1 MATVET
7 LEIEIKKNASD
18 ASTGIQGL
26 ISTLKQLKQAASG
39 GAGLTAAVNQIKK
52 LGAELNSITESN
64 IGLATTNVTL
74 REIANIDF
82 SNLRKAAQDIQ
93 SIGRGI
99 SENLSKATGGPEIQ
113 NGNNDTV
120 DVEVENEQKT
130 SRKTPAWLETL
141 KEKFSGVT
149 AQVKKFKEAIKET
162 SAYQKLAAAFSKV
175 SNAAKDAAANIPKYR
190 DALKS
195 AAINTGKKAIAP
207 LASLARGFAG
217 IGRAV
222 GRIAMY
228 RMVRSAIKGIS
239 TACKEGVNN
248 LVQYSAALNST
259 DAASANATMS
269 EYASTLLQVKN
280 SVGAAVMPALAA
292 LLPVINTI
300 ASAFIT
306 AANAVNQFF
315 QALRGQ
321 TTFTKAKKNTVD
333 YAKSLKTASGAAKEL
348 QKTILGF
355 DEINRLNDENKGGGG
370 GAAGADYSNMFEEAQ
385 VSEKAKKFAE
395 VLTKIQ
401 EFVTSAYGIL
411 TSALGM
417 FVIGAI
423 LTFSGANILLG
434 LGLMAAGAY
443 LFAKEIAAN
452 WDEMTEK
459 VKDTIEKIMIAVGA
473 GVLVVGVIL
482 AFSGANIPLG
492 IGLMLTGAAVLGAAA
507 KLDWER
513 MKKQLQGTLGK
524 ILAAVSAWLLVL
536 GCVLTFS
543 GANLPLGIGLM
554 IAGAAGLAS
563 VVAINWDSIKEALQG
578 SLGGILAIGSTL
590 LLAVGLVLVFTGA
603 LLPLGIGLMIAG
615 AVGLATTA
623 IVNWDSVKNWLTK
636 AWENIKKAAKG
647 VGLIAIGAVL
657 CFSGAGV
664 PIGLGL
670 LIEGGASLGKEFV
683 PNWDAITEK
692 IKEPFNKIKNWWS
705 STVEPWITNAKNS
718 IAGIFTG
725 GENATLP
732 AVRNAA
738 KSKLSNKTKMFASGG
753 FVTSGDIFMAREA
766 GPEFV
771 GSIGGRTAVANNDQ
785 IVEAVSDG
793 VYRAIA
799 PLVSGMRNGD
809 TRVYL
814 DGREITAGQNRRN
827 RMYGAALSGV

>member
-7 LEIEIKKNASD
+7 LEIEIKKSASD
-18 ASTGIQGL
+18 ASSGIAGL
-26 ISTLKQLKQAASG
+26 VSALTQLKQSVSG
-39 GAGLTAAVNQIKK
+39 GAGLKAAVNQIKS
-52 LGAELNSITESN
+52 LGTAIN
-64 IGLATTNVTL
+64 NVTG
-74 REIANIDF
+74 ANDGLSTTLQTLQGISDIDF
-82 SNLRKAAQDIQ
+82 SNLREAAQNVNAVAGAANGPRNTGALANAPAAAVRMGAADEVEVGQVTEQVMEAGDAARTSVSDFKAFSEALNTGVIGAAKAAIFPL
-93 SIGRGI
+93 SAIGSQIKG
-99 SENLSKATGGPEIQ
+99 L
-113 NGNNDTV
+113 
-120 DVEVENEQKT
+120 
-130 SRKTPAWLETL
+130 
-141 KEKFSGVT
+141 
-149 AQVKKFKEAIKET
+149 VK
-162 SAYQKLAAAFSKV
+162 
-175 SNAAKDAAANIPKYR
+175 
-190 DALKS
+190 
-195 AAINTGKKAIAP
+195 
-207 LASLARGFAG
+207 SL
-217 IGRAV
+217 
-222 GRIAMY
+222 GRIAVY
-228 RMVRSAIKGIS
+228 RVVRSAIKGIS

-248 LVQYSAALNST
+248 LAQYSAALNST
-259 DAASANATMS
+259 DAAAANATMS

-321 TTFTKAKKNTVD
+321 STFTKAKKNTVD
-333 YAKSLKTASGAAKEL
+333 YAKSLKSASGAAKEL
-348 QKTILGF
+348 QKTLLGF

-385 VSEKAKKFAE
+385 ISEKAQKFAE

-524 ILAAVSAWLLVL
+524 ILAAVSAGLLVL

-554 IAGAAGLAS
+554 IAGAAGLAG
-563 VVAINWDSIKEALQG
+563 VVAVNWDYIKDQLQG
-578 SLGGILAIGSTL
+578 VFGKIAVIGSTL
-590 LLAVGLVLVFTGA
+590 LLAVGLVLVFTGVG
-603 LLPLGIGLMIAG
+603 LPLGIALIIAG
-615 AVGLATTA
+615 IAGYGAVTA
-623 IVNWDSVKNWLTK
+623 ANWDSVNAWLTK
-636 AWENIKKAAKG
+636 AWEKIKRSAES
-647 VGLIAIGAVL
+647 VGKIAIGSVL
-657 CFSGAGV
+657 VFSGAGTTV
-664 PIGLGL
+664 GLPMLADGYSS
-670 LIEGGASLGKEFV
+670 IGKEV
-683 PNWDAITEK
+683 DWNTIPDK
-692 IKEPFNKIKNWWS
+692 IKGVFNDIKAWWAVSIVPWISDAKASIASIFDFGS
-705 STVEPWITNAKNS
+705 STK
-718 IAGIFTG
+718 
-725 GENATLP
+725 LP
-732 AVRNAA
+732 AA
-738 KSKLSNKTKMFASGG
+738 SNVVKPKFSHTVGRFASGG
-753 FVTSGDIFMAREA
+753 FVTSGDLFMAREA

-793 VYRAIA
+793 VYRAMA
-799 PLVSGMRNGD
+799 PLVSRISKSD

>member
-7 LEIEIKKNASD
+7 LEIEIKKSASD
-18 ASTGIQGL
+18 ASSGIEGL
-26 ISTLKQLKQAASG
+26 VSALTQLKQSVSG
-39 GAGLTAAVNQIKK
+39 GAGLKAAVNQIKS
-52 LGAELNSITESN
+52 LGTAIN
-64 IGLATTNVTL
+64 NVTGANDGL
-74 REIANIDF
+74 STTLQTLQSIADIDF
-82 SNLRKAAQDIQ
+82 SNLREAA
-93 SIGRGI
+93 
-99 SENLSKATGGPEIQ
+99 ENVNAVAGAANVPRNAGAQANTPVTTVPTGAADE
-113 NGNNDTV
+113 
-120 DVEVENEQKT
+120 VEVGQVTEQVMEAGDAART
-130 SRKTPAWLETL
+130 SV
-141 KEKFSGVT
+141 SD
-149 AQVKKFKEAIKET
+149 FK
-162 SAYQKLAAAFSKV
+162 AFSEALNKGV
-175 SNAAKDAAANIPKYR
+175 IGAAKSAIFPLSAIGSQIKG
-190 DALKS
+190 LVKS
-195 AAINTGKKAIAP
+195 
-207 LASLARGFAG
+207 L
-217 IGRAV
+217 
-222 GRIAMY
+222 GRIALY
-228 RMVRSAIKGIS
+228 RAVRSAIKGIS

-385 VSEKAKKFAE
+385 VSEKAQKFAE

-524 ILAAVSAWLLVL
+524 ILAAVSAGLLVL

-554 IAGAAGLAS
+554 IAGAAGLAG
-563 VVAINWDSIKEALQG
+563 VVAVNWDYIKEQLQG
-578 SLGGILAIGSTL
+578 VFGKIAVIGSTL
-590 LLAVGLVLVFTGA
+590 LLAVGLVLVFTGVG
-603 LLPLGIGLMIAG
+603 LPLGIALIIAG
-615 AVGLATTA
+615 ITGYGAVTA
-623 IVNWDSVKNWLTK
+623 ANWDSVNAWLTK
-636 AWENIKKAAKG
+636 AWEKIKRSAES
-647 VGLIAIGAVL
+647 VGKIAIGSVL
-657 CFSGAGV
+657 VFSGVGATV
-664 PIGLGL
+664 GLPMLADGYSS
-670 LIEGGASLGKEFV
+670 IGKEV
-683 PNWDAITEK
+683 DWDTIPDK
-692 IKEPFNKIKNWWS
+692 IKGVFNDIKAWWAVSIVPWISDAKASIASIFDFGS
-705 STVEPWITNAKNS
+705 ST
-718 IAGIFTG
+718 
-725 GENATLP
+725 TLP
-732 AVRNAA
+732 AA
-738 KSKLSNKTKMFASGG
+738 SNVVKPKFSHTVGRFASGG
-753 FVTSGDIFMAREA
+753 FVTSGDLFMAREA

-793 VYRAIA
+793 VYRAMA
-799 PLVSGMRNGD
+799 PLVSGIGKGD

>member
-7 LEIEIKKNASD
+7 LEIEIKKSASD
-18 ASTGIQGL
+18 ASSGIEGL
-26 ISTLKQLKQAASG
+26 VSALTQLKQSVSG
-39 GAGLTAAVNQIKK
+39 GAGLKAAVNQIKS
-52 LGAELNSITESN
+52 LGTAIS
-64 IGLATTNVTL
+64 NVTGANDGL
-74 REIANIDF
+74 STTLQTLQGIADIDF
-82 SNLRKAAQDIQ
+82 SNLREAA
-93 SIGRGI
+93 
-99 SENLSKATGGPEIQ
+99 ENVNAVAGAANGPRNTGASANAPTAAVPMGAADE
-113 NGNNDTV
+113 
-120 DVEVENEQKT
+120 VEVGQVTEQVMEAGDAART
-130 SRKTPAWLETL
+130 SV
-141 KEKFSGVT
+141 SD
-149 AQVKKFKEAIKET
+149 FK
-162 SAYQKLAAAFSKV
+162 AFSEALNKGV
-175 SNAAKDAAANIPKYR
+175 IGAAKSAIFPLSAIGSQIKG
-190 DALKS
+190 LVKS
-195 AAINTGKKAIAP
+195 
-207 LASLARGFAG
+207 L
-217 IGRAV
+217 
-222 GRIAMY
+222 GRIALY
-228 RMVRSAIKGIS
+228 RAVRSAIKGIS

-348 QKTILGF
+348 QKTLLGF

-370 GAAGADYSNMFEEAQ
+370 GAAGADYSNMFEEAK
-385 VSEKAKKFAE
+385 VSEKAQKFAE

-524 ILAAVSAWLLVL
+524 ILAAVSAGLLVL

-554 IAGAAGLAS
+554 IAGAAGLAG
-563 VVAINWDSIKEALQG
+563 VVAVNWDYIKEQLQG
-578 SLGGILAIGSTL
+578 VFGKIAVIGSTL
-590 LLAVGLVLVFTGA
+590 LLAVGLVLVFTGVG
-603 LLPLGIGLMIAG
+603 LPLGIALIIAG
-615 AVGLATTA
+615 ITGYGAVTA
-623 IVNWDSVKNWLTK
+623 ANWDSVNAWLTK
-636 AWENIKKAAKG
+636 AWEKIKRSAES
-647 VGLIAIGAVL
+647 VGKIAIGSALV
-657 CFSGAGV
+657 FSGVGATV
-664 PIGLGL
+664 GLPMLADGYSS
-670 LIEGGASLGKEFV
+670 IGKEV
-683 PNWDAITEK
+683 DWNTIPDK
-692 IKEPFNKIKNWWS
+692 IKGVFNDIKAWWAVSIVPWISDAKASIASIFDFGS
-705 STVEPWITNAKNS
+705 ST
-718 IAGIFTG
+718 
-725 GENATLP
+725 TLP
-732 AVRNAA
+732 AT
-738 KSKLSNKTKMFASGG
+738 SNVVKPKFSHTVGRFASGG
-753 FVTSGDIFMAREA
+753 FVTSGDLFMAREA

-799 PLVSGMRNGD
+799 PLVSGMGKGD

>member
-7 LEIEIKKNASD
+7 LEIEIKKSASD
-18 ASTGIQGL
+18 ASSGIEGL
-26 ISTLKQLKQAASG
+26 VSALTQLKQSVSG
-39 GAGLTAAVNQIKK
+39 GAGLKAAVNQIKS
-52 LGAELNSITESN
+52 LGTVIN
-64 IGLATTNVTL
+64 NVTGANDGL
-74 REIANIDF
+74 STTLQTLQGIADIDF
-82 SNLRKAAQDIQ
+82 SNLREAAQNVNAVAGAANGPRNTGAPANAPAAAVRMGAADEVEVGQVTEQVMEAGDAARTSVSDFKAFSEALNTGVIGAAKAAIFPL
-93 SIGRGI
+93 SAIGSQIKG
-99 SENLSKATGGPEIQ
+99 L
-113 NGNNDTV
+113 
-120 DVEVENEQKT
+120 
-130 SRKTPAWLETL
+130 
-141 KEKFSGVT
+141 
-149 AQVKKFKEAIKET
+149 VK
-162 SAYQKLAAAFSKV
+162 
-175 SNAAKDAAANIPKYR
+175 
-190 DALKS
+190 
-195 AAINTGKKAIAP
+195 
-207 LASLARGFAG
+207 SL
-217 IGRAV
+217 
-222 GRIAMY
+222 GRIAVY
-228 RMVRSAIKGIS
+228 RVVRSAIKGIS

-259 DAASANATMS
+259 DAAAANATMS

-321 TTFTKAKKNTVD
+321 STFTKAKKNTVD
-333 YAKSLKTASGAAKEL
+333 YAKSLKSASGAAKEL
-348 QKTILGF
+348 QKTLLGF

-385 VSEKAKKFAE
+385 ISEKAQKFAE
-395 VLTKIQ
+395 VLTRIQ

-459 VKDTIEKIMIAVGA
+459 IKDTIEKIMIAVGA

-524 ILAAVSAWLLVL
+524 ILAAVSAGLLVL

-554 IAGAAGLAS
+554 IAGAAGLAG
-563 VVAINWDSIKEALQG
+563 VVAVNWDYIKDQLQG
-578 SLGGILAIGSTL
+578 VFGKIAVIGSTL
-590 LLAVGLVLVFTGA
+590 LLAVGLVLVFTGVGI
-603 LLPLGIGLMIAG
+603 PLGIALIIAG
-615 AVGLATTA
+615 ITGYGAVTA
-623 IVNWDSVKNWLTK
+623 ANWDSVNAWLTK
-636 AWENIKKAAKG
+636 AWEKIKRSAES
-647 VGLIAIGAVL
+647 VGKIAIGSVL
-657 CFSGAGV
+657 VFSGVGTTV
-664 PIGLGL
+664 GLPMLADGYSS
-670 LIEGGASLGKEFV
+670 IGKEV
-683 PNWDAITEK
+683 DWNTIPDK
-692 IKEPFNKIKNWWS
+692 IKGVFNDIKAWWAVSIVPWISDAKASIASIFDFGS
-705 STVEPWITNAKNS
+705 STK
-718 IAGIFTG
+718 
-725 GENATLP
+725 LP
-732 AVRNAA
+732 AA
-738 KSKLSNKTKMFASGG
+738 SNVVKPKFSHTVGRFASGG
-753 FVTSGDIFMAREA
+753 FVTSGDLFMAREA

-793 VYRAIA
+793 VCRAMA
-799 PLVSGMRNGD
+799 PLVSGIGKSD

>member
-7 LEIEIKKNASD
+7 LEIEIKKSASD
-18 ASTGIQGL
+18 ASSGIEGL
-26 ISTLKQLKQAASG
+26 VSALAQLKQSVSG
-39 GAGLTAAVNQIKK
+39 GAGLKAAVDQIKS
-52 LGAELNSITESN
+52 LGTAIN
-64 IGLATTNVTL
+64 NVTGANDGL
-74 REIANIDF
+74 STTLQTLQGIADIDF
-82 SNLRKAAQDIQ
+82 SNLREAAQNVNAVSGAANAPRNAGTPANAPAAAVRMGAADEVEVGQVTEQVMEAGDAARTSVSDFKAFSEALNTGVIGAAKAAIFPL
-93 SIGRGI
+93 SAIGSQIKG
-99 SENLSKATGGPEIQ
+99 L
-113 NGNNDTV
+113 
-120 DVEVENEQKT
+120 
-130 SRKTPAWLETL
+130 
-141 KEKFSGVT
+141 
-149 AQVKKFKEAIKET
+149 VK
-162 SAYQKLAAAFSKV
+162 
-175 SNAAKDAAANIPKYR
+175 
-190 DALKS
+190 
-195 AAINTGKKAIAP
+195 
-207 LASLARGFAG
+207 SL
-217 IGRAV
+217 
-222 GRIAMY
+222 GRIAVY
-228 RMVRSAIKGIS
+228 RVVRSAIKGIS

-248 LVQYSAALNST
+248 LAQYSAALNST
-259 DAASANATMS
+259 DAAAANATMS

-321 TTFTKAKKNTVD
+321 STFTKAKKNTVD
-333 YAKSLKTASGAAKEL
+333 YAKSLKSASGAAKEL
-348 QKTILGF
+348 QKTLLGF

-385 VSEKAKKFAE
+385 ISEKAQKFAE
-395 VLTKIQ
+395 VLTRIQ

-459 VKDTIEKIMIAVGA
+459 IKDTIEKIMIAVGA

-524 ILAAVSAWLLVL
+524 ILAAVSAGLLVL

-554 IAGAAGLAS
+554 IAGAAGLAG
-563 VVAINWDSIKEALQG
+563 VVAVNWDYIKDQLQG
-578 SLGGILAIGSTL
+578 VFGKIAVIGSTL
-590 LLAVGLVLVFTGA
+590 LLAVGLVLVFTGVGI
-603 LLPLGIGLMIAG
+603 PLGIALIIAG
-615 AVGLATTA
+615 ITGYGAVTA
-623 IVNWDSVKNWLTK
+623 ANWDSVNAWLTK
-636 AWENIKKAAKG
+636 AWEKIKRSAES
-647 VGLIAIGAVL
+647 VGKIAIGSVL
-657 CFSGAGV
+657 VFSGVGTTV
-664 PIGLGL
+664 GLPMLADGYSS
-670 LIEGGASLGKEFV
+670 IGKEV
-683 PNWDAITEK
+683 DWNTIPDK
-692 IKEPFNKIKNWWS
+692 IKGVFNDIKAWWAVSIVPWISDAKASIASIFDFGS
-705 STVEPWITNAKNS
+705 STK
-718 IAGIFTG
+718 
-725 GENATLP
+725 LP
-732 AVRNAA
+732 AA
-738 KSKLSNKTKMFASGG
+738 SNVVKPKFSHTVGRFASGG
-753 FVTSGDIFMAREA
+753 FVTSGDLFMAREA
-766 GPEFV
+766 GPELV

-793 VYRAIA
+793 VYRAMA
-799 PLVSGMRNGD
+799 PLVSGIGKSD

>member
-7 LEIEIKKNASD
+7 LEIEIKKSASD
-18 ASTGIQGL
+18 ASSGIEGL
-26 ISTLKQLKQAASG
+26 VSALTQLKQSVSG
-39 GAGLTAAVNQIKK
+39 GAGLKATVNQIKS
-52 LGAELNSITESN
+52 LGTAIN
-64 IGLATTNVTL
+64 NVTGANDGL
-74 REIANIDF
+74 STTLQTLQGIADIDF
-82 SNLRKAAQDIQ
+82 SNLREAAQNVNAVSGAANALRNAGIPANAPAAAVQMGAADEVEVGQVTEQVTEAGDAARTSVSDFKAFSESLNKGVIGAAKAAIFPL
-93 SIGRGI
+93 SAIGSQIKG
-99 SENLSKATGGPEIQ
+99 L
-113 NGNNDTV
+113 
-120 DVEVENEQKT
+120 
-130 SRKTPAWLETL
+130 
-141 KEKFSGVT
+141 
-149 AQVKKFKEAIKET
+149 VK
-162 SAYQKLAAAFSKV
+162 
-175 SNAAKDAAANIPKYR
+175 
-190 DALKS
+190 
-195 AAINTGKKAIAP
+195 
-207 LASLARGFAG
+207 SL
-217 IGRAV
+217 
-222 GRIAMY
+222 GRIAVY
-228 RMVRSAIKGIS
+228 RVVRSAIKGIS

-259 DAASANATMS
+259 DAATANATMS

-321 TTFTKAKKNTVD
+321 STFTKAKKNTVD
-333 YAKSLKTASGAAKEL
+333 YAKSLKSASGAAKEL
-348 QKTILGF
+348 QKTLLGF

-385 VSEKAKKFAE
+385 ISEKAQKFAE

-524 ILAAVSAWLLVL
+524 ILAAVSAGLLVL

-554 IAGAAGLAS
+554 IAGAAGLAG
-563 VVAINWDSIKEALQG
+563 VVAVNWDYIKDQLQG
-578 SLGGILAIGSTL
+578 VFGKIAVIGSTL
-590 LLAVGLVLVFTGA
+590 LLAVGLVLVFTGVG
-603 LLPLGIGLMIAG
+603 LPLGIALIIAG
-615 AVGLATTA
+615 IAGYGAVTA
-623 IVNWDSVKNWLTK
+623 ANWDSVNAWLTK
-636 AWENIKKAAKG
+636 AWEKIKRSAES
-647 VGLIAIGAVL
+647 VGKIAIGSVL
-657 CFSGAGV
+657 VFSGVGTTV
-664 PIGLGL
+664 GLPMLADGYSS
-670 LIEGGASLGKEFV
+670 IGKEV
-683 PNWDAITEK
+683 DWNTIPDK
-692 IKEPFNKIKNWWS
+692 IKGVFNDIKAWWAVSIVPWISDAKASIASIFDFGS
-705 STVEPWITNAKNS
+705 ST
-718 IAGIFTG
+718 
-725 GENATLP
+725 TLP
-732 AVRNAA
+732 AA
-738 KSKLSNKTKMFASGG
+738 SNVVKPKFSHTVGRFASGG
-753 FVTSGDIFMAREA
+753 FVTSGDLFMAREA

-793 VYRAIA
+793 VYRAMA
-799 PLVSGMRNGD
+799 PLVSGIGKSD

>member
-7 LEIEIKKNASD
+7 LEIEIKKSASD
-18 ASTGIQGL
+18 ASSGIAGL
-26 ISTLKQLKQAASG
+26 VSVLTQLKQSVSG
-39 GAGLTAAVNQIKK
+39 GAGLKAAVNQIKS
-52 LGAELNSITESN
+52 LGTAIN
-64 IGLATTNVTL
+64 NVTGANDGL
-74 REIANIDF
+74 STTLQALQGIADIDF
-82 SNLRKAAQDIQ
+82 SNLREAAQNVNAVAGAANGPRNTGTPANAPAAAVQMGAADEVEVGQVTEQVMESGDAARTSVSDFKAFSEALNKGVIGAAKAAIFPL
-93 SIGRGI
+93 SAIGSQIKG
-99 SENLSKATGGPEIQ
+99 L
-113 NGNNDTV
+113 
-120 DVEVENEQKT
+120 
-130 SRKTPAWLETL
+130 
-141 KEKFSGVT
+141 
-149 AQVKKFKEAIKET
+149 VK
-162 SAYQKLAAAFSKV
+162 
-175 SNAAKDAAANIPKYR
+175 
-190 DALKS
+190 
-195 AAINTGKKAIAP
+195 
-207 LASLARGFAG
+207 SL
-217 IGRAV
+217 
-222 GRIAMY
+222 GRIAVY
-228 RMVRSAIKGIS
+228 RVVRSAIKGIS

-259 DAASANATMS
+259 DAAAANATMS

-321 TTFTKAKKNTVD
+321 STFTKAKKNTVD
-333 YAKSLKTASGAAKEL
+333 YAKSLKSASGAAKEL
-348 QKTILGF
+348 QKTLLGF

-370 GAAGADYSNMFEEAQ
+370 GAVGADYSDMFEEAQ
-385 VSEKAKKFAE
+385 ISEKAQKFAE
-395 VLTKIQ
+395 VLTRIQ

-492 IGLMLTGAAVLGAAA
+492 IGLILTGAAVLGAAA

-524 ILAAVSAWLLVL
+524 ILAAVSAGLLVL

-554 IAGAAGLAS
+554 IAGAAGLAG
-563 VVAINWDSIKEALQG
+563 VVAVNWDYIKDQLQG
-578 SLGGILAIGSTL
+578 VFGKIAVIGSTL
-590 LLAVGLVLVFTGA
+590 LLAVGLVLVFTGVG
-603 LLPLGIGLMIAG
+603 LPLGIALIIAG
-615 AVGLATTA
+615 ITGYGAVTA
-623 IVNWDSVKNWLTK
+623 ANWDSVNAWLTK
-636 AWENIKKAAKG
+636 AWEKIKRSAES
-647 VGLIAIGAVL
+647 VGKIAIGSVL
-657 CFSGAGV
+657 VFSGVGATV
-664 PIGLGL
+664 GLPMLADGYSS
-670 LIEGGASLGKEFV
+670 IGKEFDWNTI
-683 PNWDAITEK
+683 PDK
-692 IKEPFNKIKNWWS
+692 IKGVFDDIKAWWAVSIVPWISDAKASIASIFDFGS
-705 STVEPWITNAKNS
+705 STK
-718 IAGIFTG
+718 
-725 GENATLP
+725 LP
-732 AVRNAA
+732 AA
-738 KSKLSNKTKMFASGG
+738 SNVVKPKFSHTVGRFASGG
-753 FVTSGDIFMAREA
+753 FVTSGDLFMAREA

-793 VYRAIA
+793 VYRAMA
-799 PLVSGMRNGD
+799 PLVSGIGKSD

>member
-1 MATVET
+1 VATVET
-7 LEIEIKKNASD
+7 LEIEIKKSASD
-18 ASTGIQGL
+18 ASSGIEGL
-26 ISTLKQLKQAASG
+26 VSALTQLKQSVSG
-39 GAGLTAAVNQIKK
+39 GAGLKAAVNQIKS
-52 LGAELNSITESN
+52 LGTVIN
-64 IGLATTNVTL
+64 NVTGANDGL
-74 REIANIDF
+74 STTLQTLQGIADIDF
-82 SNLRKAAQDIQ
+82 SNLREAAQNVNAVAGASNGPRNTGTPANAPAAAVQMGAADEVEVGQVTEQVMEAGDAARTSVSDFKAFSEALNKGVIGAAKAAIFPL
-93 SIGRGI
+93 SAIGSQIKG
-99 SENLSKATGGPEIQ
+99 L
-113 NGNNDTV
+113 
-120 DVEVENEQKT
+120 
-130 SRKTPAWLETL
+130 
-141 KEKFSGVT
+141 
-149 AQVKKFKEAIKET
+149 VK
-162 SAYQKLAAAFSKV
+162 
-175 SNAAKDAAANIPKYR
+175 
-190 DALKS
+190 
-195 AAINTGKKAIAP
+195 
-207 LASLARGFAG
+207 SL
-217 IGRAV
+217 
-222 GRIAMY
+222 GRIAVY
-228 RMVRSAIKGIS
+228 RVVRSAIKGIS

-259 DAASANATMS
+259 DAATANATMS

-321 TTFTKAKKNTVD
+321 STFTKAKKNTVD
-333 YAKSLKTASGAAKEL
+333 YAKSLKSASGAAKEL
-348 QKTILGF
+348 QKTLLGF

-370 GAAGADYSNMFEEAQ
+370 GAAGADYSDMFEEAQ
-385 VSEKAKKFAE
+385 ISEKAKKFAE
-395 VLTKIQ
+395 VLTRIQ

-524 ILAAVSAWLLVL
+524 ILAAVSAGLLVL

-563 VVAINWDSIKEALQG
+563 VVAVNWETIRTALQG
-578 SLGGILAIGSTL
+578 ELGKTLALVASGL
-590 LLAVGLVLVFTGA
+590 LVLGVVLVFSGVM
-603 LLPLGIGLMIAG
+603 LPLGIALIAAG
-615 AVGLATTA
+615 AVTLVATA
-623 IVNWDSVKNWLTK
+623 AVNWDYVKTK
-636 AWENIKKAAKG
+636 ITKVWETIKRLAKTSG
-647 VGLIAIGAVL
+647 MLAIGVCL
-657 CFSGAGV
+657 LFTGV
-664 PIGLGL
+664 ATPLGLGM
-670 LIEGGASLGKEFV
+670 IAEACESLFEKRE
-683 PNWDAITEK
+683 PNWNNVFNPIKEAWDSVVNWWNANVQSTIDKWKDAIA
-692 IKEPFNKIKNWWS
+692 N
-705 STVEPWITNAKNS
+705 
-718 IAGIFTG
+718 IFTG
-725 GENATLP
+725 GRSVVEKP
-732 AVRNAA
+732 NAA
-738 KSKLSNKTKMFASGG
+738 SSEFSNKVGKFASGG
-753 FVTSGDIFMAREA
+753 FVTSGQLFYAREA
-766 GPEFV
+766 GPELV

-785 IVEAVSDG
+785 IVDAVSDG

-799 PLVSGMRNGD
+799 PLMSGMQGGA
-809 TRVYL
+809 THIYL
-814 DGREITAGQNRRN
+814 DGKEITAGQNRRN

>member
-18 ASTGIQGL
+18 ASSGIEGL
-26 ISTLKQLKQAASG
+26 VSALTQLKQSVSG
-39 GAGLTAAVNQIKK
+39 GAGLKAAVNQIKS
-52 LGAELNSITESN
+52 LGTAIN
-64 IGLATTNVTL
+64 NVTGANDGL
-74 REIANIDF
+74 STTLQTLQGIADIDF
-82 SNLRKAAQDIQ
+82 SNLREAA
-93 SIGRGI
+93 
-99 SENLSKATGGPEIQ
+99 ENVNAVAGAANAPRNAG
-113 NGNNDTV
+113 
-120 DVEVENEQKT
+120 
-130 SRKTPAWLETL
+130 TPANVPATAVPTGAADEVAV
-141 KEKFSGVT
+141 GQVT
-149 AQVKKFKEAIKET
+149 EQVMEAGDAARTSVSDFK
-162 SAYQKLAAAFSKV
+162 AFSEALNKGV
-175 SNAAKDAAANIPKYR
+175 IGAAKSAIFPLSAIGSQIKG
-190 DALKS
+190 LVKS
-195 AAINTGKKAIAP
+195 
-207 LASLARGFAG
+207 L
-217 IGRAV
+217 
-222 GRIAMY
+222 GRIALY
-228 RMVRSAIKGIS
+228 RAVRSAIKGIS
-239 TACKEGVNN
+239 TACKDGVNN

-321 TTFTKAKKNTVD
+321 STFTKAKKNTVD

-348 QKTILGF
+348 QKTLLGF

-370 GAAGADYSNMFEEAQ
+370 GAAGADYSNMFEEAK
-385 VSEKAKKFAE
+385 VSEKAQKFAE

-434 LGLMAAGAY
+434 LGLMVAGAY

-524 ILAAVSAWLLVL
+524 ILAAVSAGLLVL

-554 IAGAAGLAS
+554 IAGAAGLAG
-563 VVAINWDSIKEALQG
+563 VVAVNWDYIKEQLQG
-578 SLGGILAIGSTL
+578 VFGKIAVIGSTL
-590 LLAVGLVLVFTGA
+590 LLAVGLVLVFTGVG
-603 LLPLGIGLMIAG
+603 LPLGIALIIAG
-615 AVGLATTA
+615 ITGYGAVTA
-623 IVNWDSVKNWLTK
+623 ANWDSVNAWLTK
-636 AWENIKKAAKG
+636 AWEKIKRSAES
-647 VGLIAIGAVL
+647 VGKIAIGSVL
-657 CFSGAGV
+657 VFSGVGTTV
-664 PIGLGL
+664 GLPMLADGYSS
-670 LIEGGASLGKEFV
+670 IGKEFDWNTI
-683 PNWDAITEK
+683 PDK
-692 IKEPFNKIKNWWS
+692 IKGVFDDIKAWWAVSIVPWISDAKASIASIFDFGS
-705 STVEPWITNAKNS
+705 STK
-718 IAGIFTG
+718 
-725 GENATLP
+725 LP
-732 AVRNAA
+732 AA
-738 KSKLSNKTKMFASGG
+738 SNVVKPKFSHTVGRFASGG
-753 FVTSGDIFMAREA
+753 FVTSGDLFMAREA

-793 VYRAIA
+793 VYRAMA
-799 PLVSGMRNGD
+799 PLVSGMRNSD

>member
-7 LEIEIKKNASD
+7 LEIEIKKSASD
-18 ASTGIQGL
+18 ASSGIEGL
-26 ISTLKQLKQAASG
+26 VSALTQLKQSVSG
-39 GAGLTAAVNQIKK
+39 GAGLKAAVNQIKS
-52 LGAELNSITESN
+52 LGTVIN
-64 IGLATTNVTL
+64 NVTGANDGL
-74 REIANIDF
+74 STTLQTLQGIADIDF
-82 SNLRKAAQDIQ
+82 SNLREAAQNVNAVAGAANGPRNTGAPANAPAAAVRMGAADEVEVGQVTEQVMEAGDAARTSVSDFKAFSEALNTGVIGAAKAAIFPL
-93 SIGRGI
+93 SAIGSQIKG
-99 SENLSKATGGPEIQ
+99 L
-113 NGNNDTV
+113 
-120 DVEVENEQKT
+120 
-130 SRKTPAWLETL
+130 
-141 KEKFSGVT
+141 
-149 AQVKKFKEAIKET
+149 VK
-162 SAYQKLAAAFSKV
+162 
-175 SNAAKDAAANIPKYR
+175 
-190 DALKS
+190 
-195 AAINTGKKAIAP
+195 
-207 LASLARGFAG
+207 SL
-217 IGRAV
+217 
-222 GRIAMY
+222 GRIAVY
-228 RMVRSAIKGIS
+228 RVVRSAIKGIS

-259 DAASANATMS
+259 DAAAANATMS

-321 TTFTKAKKNTVD
+321 STFTKAKKNTVD
-333 YAKSLKTASGAAKEL
+333 YAKSLKSASGAAKEL
-348 QKTILGF
+348 QKTLLGF

-385 VSEKAKKFAE
+385 ISEKAQKFAE
-395 VLTKIQ
+395 VLTRIQ

-459 VKDTIEKIMIAVGA
+459 IKDTIEKIMIAVGA

-524 ILAAVSAWLLVL
+524 ILAAVSAGLLVL
-536 GCVLTFS
+536 GCVLIFS

-554 IAGAAGLAS
+554 IAGAAGLAG
-563 VVAINWDSIKEALQG
+563 VVAVNWDYIKDQLQG
-578 SLGGILAIGSTL
+578 VFGKIAVIGSTL
-590 LLAVGLVLVFTGA
+590 LLAVGLVLVFTGVGI
-603 LLPLGIGLMIAG
+603 PLGIALIIAG
-615 AVGLATTA
+615 ITGYGAVTA
-623 IVNWDSVKNWLTK
+623 ANWDSVNAWLTK
-636 AWENIKKAAKG
+636 AWEKIKRSAES
-647 VGLIAIGAVL
+647 VGKIAIGSVL
-657 CFSGAGV
+657 VFSGVGTTV
-664 PIGLGL
+664 GLPMLADGYSS
-670 LIEGGASLGKEFV
+670 IGKEV
-683 PNWDAITEK
+683 DWNTIPDK
-692 IKEPFNKIKNWWS
+692 IKGVFNDIKAWWAVSIVPWISDAKASIASIFDFGS
-705 STVEPWITNAKNS
+705 STK
-718 IAGIFTG
+718 
-725 GENATLP
+725 LP
-732 AVRNAA
+732 AA
-738 KSKLSNKTKMFASGG
+738 SNVVKPKFSHTVGRFASGG
-753 FVTSGDIFMAREA
+753 FVTSGDLFMAREA

-793 VYRAIA
+793 VCRAMA
-799 PLVSGMRNGD
+799 PLVSGIGKSD

>member
-7 LEIEIKKNASD
+7 LEIEIKKSASD
-18 ASTGIQGL
+18 ASSGIEGL
-26 ISTLKQLKQAASG
+26 VSALTQLKQSVSG
-39 GAGLTAAVNQIKK
+39 GAGLKAAVNQIKS
-52 LGAELNSITESN
+52 LGTAIN
-64 IGLATTNVTL
+64 NVTGTNDGL
-74 REIANIDF
+74 STTLQTLQGIADIDF
-82 SNLRKAAQDIQ
+82 SNLREAAQNVNAVAGTANAPRNTGASANAPAAAVPMGAADEVEVGQVTEQVMEAGDAARTSVSDFKAFSEALNKGVIGAAKAAIFPL
-93 SIGRGI
+93 SAIGSQIKG
-99 SENLSKATGGPEIQ
+99 L
-113 NGNNDTV
+113 
-120 DVEVENEQKT
+120 
-130 SRKTPAWLETL
+130 
-141 KEKFSGVT
+141 
-149 AQVKKFKEAIKET
+149 VK
-162 SAYQKLAAAFSKV
+162 
-175 SNAAKDAAANIPKYR
+175 
-190 DALKS
+190 
-195 AAINTGKKAIAP
+195 
-207 LASLARGFAG
+207 SL
-217 IGRAV
+217 
-222 GRIAMY
+222 GRIAVY
-228 RMVRSAIKGIS
+228 RVVRSAIKGIS

-321 TTFTKAKKNTVD
+321 STFTKAKKNTVD

-348 QKTILGF
+348 QKTLLGF

-370 GAAGADYSNMFEEAQ
+370 GTAGADYSNMFEEAQ

-524 ILAAVSAWLLVL
+524 ILAAVSAGLLVL

-554 IAGAAGLAS
+554 IAGAAGLAG
-563 VVAINWDSIKEALQG
+563 VVAVNWDYIKEQLQG
-578 SLGGILAIGSTL
+578 VFGKIAVIGSTL

-603 LLPLGIGLMIAG
+603 GLPLGIALIIAG
-615 AVGLATTA
+615 ITGYGAVTA
-623 IVNWDSVKNWLTK
+623 ANWDSVNAWLTK
-636 AWENIKKAAKG
+636 AWEKIKRSAES
-647 VGLIAIGAVL
+647 VGKIAIGSALV
-657 CFSGAGV
+657 FSGVGATV
-664 PIGLGL
+664 GLPMLADGYSS
-670 LIEGGASLGKEFV
+670 IGKEV
-683 PNWDAITEK
+683 DWNTIPDK
-692 IKEPFNKIKNWWS
+692 IKGVFNDIKAWWAVSIVPWISDAKASIASIFDFGS
-705 STVEPWITNAKNS
+705 ST
-718 IAGIFTG
+718 
-725 GENATLP
+725 TLP
-732 AVRNAA
+732 AA
-738 KSKLSNKTKMFASGG
+738 SNVVKPKFSHTVGRFASGG
-753 FVTSGDIFMAREA
+753 FVTSGDLFMAREA

-793 VYRAIA
+793 VYRAMA
-799 PLVSGMRNGD
+799 PLVSGVGKGD

>member
-7 LEIEIKKNASD
+7 LEIEIKKSASD
-18 ASTGIQGL
+18 ASSGIEGL
-26 ISTLKQLKQAASG
+26 VSALAQLKQSVSG
-39 GAGLTAAVNQIKK
+39 GAGLKAAVNQIKS
-52 LGAELNSITESN
+52 LGTAIN
-64 IGLATTNVTL
+64 NVTGASDGL
-74 REIANIDF
+74 STTLQTLQGIADIDF
-82 SNLRKAAQDIQ
+82 SNLREAAQNVNAVAGASNGPRNTGTPANAPAAAVQMGAADEVEVGQVTEQVMEAGDAARTSVSDFKAFSEALNKGVIGAAKAAIFPL
-93 SIGRGI
+93 SAIGSQIKG
-99 SENLSKATGGPEIQ
+99 L
-113 NGNNDTV
+113 
-120 DVEVENEQKT
+120 
-130 SRKTPAWLETL
+130 
-141 KEKFSGVT
+141 
-149 AQVKKFKEAIKET
+149 VK
-162 SAYQKLAAAFSKV
+162 
-175 SNAAKDAAANIPKYR
+175 
-190 DALKS
+190 
-195 AAINTGKKAIAP
+195 
-207 LASLARGFAG
+207 SL
-217 IGRAV
+217 
-222 GRIAMY
+222 GRIAVY
-228 RMVRSAIKGIS
+228 RVVRSAIKGIS

-321 TTFTKAKKNTVD
+321 STFTKAKKNTVD

-348 QKTILGF
+348 QKTLLGF

-385 VSEKAKKFAE
+385 ISEKAQKFAE

-524 ILAAVSAWLLVL
+524 ILAAVSAGLLVL

-554 IAGAAGLAS
+554 IAGAAGLAG
-563 VVAINWDSIKEALQG
+563 VVAVNWDYIKDQLQG
-578 SLGGILAIGSTL
+578 VFGKIAVIGSTL
-590 LLAVGLVLVFTGA
+590 LLAVGLVLVFTGVGI
-603 LLPLGIGLMIAG
+603 PLGIALIIAG
-615 AVGLATTA
+615 ITGYGAVTA
-623 IVNWDSVKNWLTK
+623 ANWDSVNAWLTK
-636 AWENIKKAAKG
+636 AWEKIKRSAES
-647 VGLIAIGAVL
+647 VGKIAIGSALV
-657 CFSGAGV
+657 FSGVGTTV
-664 PIGLGL
+664 GLPMLADGYSS
-670 LIEGGASLGKEFV
+670 IGKEFDWNTI
-683 PNWDAITEK
+683 PDK
-692 IKEPFNKIKNWWS
+692 IKGVFNDIKAWWAVSIVPWISDAKASIASIFDFGS
-705 STVEPWITNAKNS
+705 STK
-718 IAGIFTG
+718 
-725 GENATLP
+725 LP
-732 AVRNAA
+732 AA
-738 KSKLSNKTKMFASGG
+738 SNVVKPKFSHTVGRFASGG

-799 PLVSGMRNGD
+799 PLVSGMGKSD

>member
-7 LEIEIKKNASD
+7 LEIEIKKSASD
-18 ASTGIQGL
+18 ASSGIEGL
-26 ISTLKQLKQAASG
+26 VSALTQLKQSVSG
-39 GAGLTAAVNQIKK
+39 GAGLKAAVNQIKS
-52 LGAELNSITESN
+52 LGAAIN
-64 IGLATTNVTL
+64 NVTGANDGL
-74 REIANIDF
+74 STTLQTLQDIADIDF
-82 SNLRKAAQDIQ
+82 SNLREAA
-93 SIGRGI
+93 
-99 SENLSKATGGPEIQ
+99 ENVNAVAGAANGPRNTGNPANAPAAAVPMGAADE
-113 NGNNDTV
+113 
-120 DVEVENEQKT
+120 VEVGQVTEQVMEAGDAART
-130 SRKTPAWLETL
+130 SV
-141 KEKFSGVT
+141 SD
-149 AQVKKFKEAIKET
+149 FK
-162 SAYQKLAAAFSKV
+162 AFSEALNKGV
-175 SNAAKDAAANIPKYR
+175 IGAAKSAIFPLSAIGSQIKG
-190 DALKS
+190 LVKS
-195 AAINTGKKAIAP
+195 
-207 LASLARGFAG
+207 L
-217 IGRAV
+217 
-222 GRIAMY
+222 GRIALY
-228 RMVRSAIKGIS
+228 RAVRSAIKGIS

-259 DAASANATMS
+259 DAASANSTMS

-321 TTFTKAKKNTVD
+321 STFTKAKKNTVD

-348 QKTILGF
+348 QKTLLGF

-524 ILAAVSAWLLVL
+524 VLAAVSAGLLVL

-554 IAGAAGLAS
+554 IAGAAGLAG
-563 VVAINWDSIKEALQG
+563 VVAVNWDYIKEQLQG
-578 SLGGILAIGSTL
+578 VFGKIAVIGSTL
-590 LLAVGLVLVFTGA
+590 LLAVGLVLVFTGVG
-603 LLPLGIGLMIAG
+603 LPLGIALIIAG
-615 AVGLATTA
+615 ITGYGAVTA
-623 IVNWDSVKNWLTK
+623 ANWDSVNAWLTK
-636 AWENIKKAAKG
+636 AWEKIKRSAES
-647 VGLIAIGAVL
+647 VGKIAIGSALV
-657 CFSGAGV
+657 FSGVGATV
-664 PIGLGL
+664 GLPMLADGYSS
-670 LIEGGASLGKEFV
+670 IGKEADWNTI
-683 PNWDAITEK
+683 PDK
-692 IKEPFNKIKNWWS
+692 IKGVFNDIKAWWAVSIVPWISDAKASIASIFDFGS
-705 STVEPWITNAKNS
+705 ST
-718 IAGIFTG
+718 
-725 GENATLP
+725 TLP
-732 AVRNAA
+732 AA
-738 KSKLSNKTKMFASGG
+738 SNVVKPKFSHTVGRFASGG
-753 FVTSGDIFMAREA
+753 FVTSGDLFMAREA

-793 VYRAIA
+793 VYRAMA
-799 PLVSGMRNGD
+799 PLVSGIGKSD

>member
-7 LEIEIKKNASD
+7 LEIEIKKSASD
-18 ASTGIQGL
+18 ASSGIEGL
-26 ISTLKQLKQAASG
+26 VSALTQLKQSVSG
-39 GAGLTAAVNQIKK
+39 GAGLKAAVNQIKS
-52 LGAELNSITESN
+52 LGTAIN
-64 IGLATTNVTL
+64 NVTGANDGL
-74 REIANIDF
+74 STTLQTLQSIADIDF
-82 SNLRKAAQDIQ
+82 SNLREAA
-93 SIGRGI
+93 
-99 SENLSKATGGPEIQ
+99 ENVNAVAGAANGPRNTGASANAPAAAVPMGAADE
-113 NGNNDTV
+113 
-120 DVEVENEQKT
+120 VEVGQVTEQANEAAEALRTVGKESEKAGKST
-130 SRKTPAWLETL
+130 SKFATQTAAWFAALKRQLFGTDTL
-141 KEKFSGVT
+141 LGKFSGM
-149 AQVKKFKEAIKET
+149 FK
-162 SAYQKLAAAFSKV
+162 
-175 SNAAKDAAANIPKYR
+175 
-190 DALKS
+190 
-195 AAINTGKKAIAP
+195 
-207 LASLARGFAG
+207 
-217 IGRAV
+217 
-222 GRIAMY
+222 RIAMY
-228 RMVRSAIKGIS
+228 RMVRSVIKGIS
-239 TACKEGVNN
+239 QAAKEGVNN

-321 TTFTKAKKNTVD
+321 STFTKAKKNTVD

-385 VSEKAKKFAE
+385 VSEKAQKFAE

-434 LGLMAAGAY
+434 LGLMSAGAY

-459 VKDTIEKIMIAVGA
+459 VKDTIEKIMIAVGT

-482 AFSGANIPLG
+482 ACSGANIPLG

-524 ILAAVSAWLLVL
+524 ILAAVSAGLLVL

-623 IVNWDSVKNWLTK
+623 IVNWDSVKNWLAK

-692 IKEPFNKIKNWWS
+692 IKEPFNKIKNWWT